1 MNQFLDPL
9 QYGWELDDGHLV
21 GRMTS
26 LNIAPLEV
34 VELVACK
41 CSKGNL
47 NPKLSLLD
55 FPYDLGLS
63 RIVLIFFCQ
72 RQQFQSF
79 LQGMNSLSN
88 SSEVHIIVLNS
99 GYNLV
104 ELI

>member
-9 QYGWELDDGHLV
+9 QCGWELDNGHLV

-55 FPYDLGLS
+55 FLHDLGLS
-63 RIVLIFFCQ
+63 RIVLFFFCQ
-72 RQQFQSF
+72 RHSVIFARNGF
-79 LQGMNSLSN
+79 L
-88 SSEVHIIVLNS
+88 E
-99 GYNLV
+99 
-104 ELI
+104 

>member
-1 MNQFLDPL
+1 MTPTKSAFEYHLARAFLQVSIWSSATEASVNQFLDPL
-9 QYGWELDDGHLV
+9 KYGWELDDGNLV

-63 RIVLIFFCQ
+63 SIVLIFFCQ
-72 RQQFQSF
+72 RQ
-79 LQGMNSLSN
+79 
-88 SSEVHIIVLNS
+88 
-99 GYNLV
+99 
-104 ELI
+104 